1 MSSIR
6 NSVFLG
12 ACILVTTFNVQAG
25 QTLTL
30 QNATEVVAPF
40 YDALNQPATKD
51 VAALL
56 DKALSPDWI
65 SCAREQACMSNRQ
78 RVVQGFK
85 ARGVAIPDLKWEI
98 KEVLVSGDRAIVRA
112 EASGTPVSPILG
124 LAPNG
129 KTFHIMAIDIHTIQN
144 GKIVRTYHVED
155 WAGAAQEMR
164 AK

>member
-6 NSVFLG
+6 NSVILG
-12 ACILVTTFNVQAG
+12 ASILVTTFNVHAS

-40 YDALNQPATKD
+40 YDALNEPATKN

-65 SCAREQACMSNRQ
+65 SCTREQACTSKRQ

-85 ARGVAIPDLKWEI
+85 ALGDAIPNLRWDI

-112 EASGTPVSPILG
+112 EASGTPVSRTVG
-124 LAPNG
+124 LVPNG
-129 KTFHIMAIDIHTIQN
+129 KTFHVTAIDIHTIQN
-144 GKIVRTYHVED
+144 GKIVRTYHIAD

>member
-1 MSSIR
+1 MPSLR

-12 ACILVTTFNVQAG
+12 ACILVATFNVQAG
-25 QTLTL
+25 QPLTL
-30 QNATEVVAPF
+30 QSATEVVAPF

-56 DKALSPDWI
+56 DKALSPDWT
-65 SCAREQACMSNRQ
+65 SCAREQVCMSNRE
-78 RVVQGFK
+78 RVIQGFK
-85 ARGVAIPDLKWEI
+85 ARGIAIPDLKWDI
-98 KEVLVSGDRAIVRA
+98 KEVLVSGDQAIVRA

-124 LAPNG
+124 LVPNG
-129 KTFHIMAIDIHTIQN
+129 KSFDITAIDIHTIQN
-144 GKIVRTYHVED
+144 GKIIRTYHVED